1 MKRALFVFTAGIF
14 LLLGVV
20 SWEYIFDRQQ
30 LDSWAGHFEKRLHQK
45 EIEADEMLLQFKDTV
60 DINGYDWDED
70 LIFVGFKNKKIFF
83 WTNEIVGMDG
93 LYEELTTNEK
103 FLKINNAFYEVRK
116 KAYEDTE
123 YFALLHIKDSYPYK
137 NKYVKNQFGQ
147 FLGVGRENADNISVK
162 RFAADDEPVIVNKEG
177 EKLFYIE
184 HNEDFKDRSVN
195 YVFVF
200 CYFLVFL
207 SLFYIYDQLL
217 SAAAS
222 LRIQLLYIV
231 GFVLFLW
238 GLRYVM
244 LMNEV
249 PASIYRLPI
258 FDKSIVQGGLV
269 FSIGDLMLSAFS
281 IVQVLYIT
289 FANLKINYQSAKLKR
304 FRYVILCGFLL
315 FTFLYVSFLNYSI
328 GSLIESTDVHMNIA
342 RVVNVGLTSILAFV
356 SIIMGG
362 LGLIIIVDGAVGIV
376 KVLLPIRVVLY
387 ISVFILGFLALC
399 CFVLDADMN
408 GWGCVFVL
416 FLYILL
422 ILNRYW
428 VKRDVQRSV
437 YMLIMA
443 LLSIYLVLV
452 AKKYEQYRELT
463 QRAGY
468 ATELIEE
475 RDYNFE
481 NKLIEISAQIND
493 SEIIADFV
501 ANYNE
506 EFLKMC
512 LTDDLL
518 DLKGYNYISEITL
531 CRGNDSLWVEPDNVL
546 YGCQEYFNELIGN
559 HCIQIEHSDFYAIT
573 EFDGF
578 VSYIGRFEFGDVV
591 LYLRFD
597 STKDSEGAGYP
608 QILSRKSIEGE
619 NIIYPYSYA
628 KYRNGQLIYS
638 SGDFNYYKSL
648 DFFGKY
654 NGNIDIIEKDDYS
667 HMLIPV
673 NEDSTLVMS
682 LSDSIFSLYYVNVL
696 YAFFICILLS
706 SYGLFFSRNYTI
718 NFRWG
723 TLKAKIKN
731 SIVSLIFGLFVILTA
746 LSITLNTKSFEKR
759 HNAKAMEFLKF
770 INKEL
775 ERLDCVEYL
784 ECPDIL
790 NVLVELSEVLK
801 IDINIYSQQGML
813 VATSRPEIFSTGFN
827 GYLVNAKALERIAGQ
842 GAMSYVN
849 KGHIGELDYM
859 SAYMP
864 LVLENGKSYI
874 INVPYFTQN
883 DELNTDIVIMVIIAI
898 NIAIVVMVLA
908 FILSGIVAERVT
920 KPLQLVNDKLK
931 QMRVGGKN
939 EKIDYDQQDEVGR
952 LVREYN
958 NMVEKLEENINQLA
972 RSERE
977 SAWRE
982 MARQIAHEIKN
993 PLTPMKLNIQFM
1005 QRSLQV
1011 EDPQEFK
1018 QRFKDISTVL
1028 IEQIDN
1034 MASIASAFSDFAKMP
1049 VSQKEVF
1056 DISEMVS
1063 NAVVLF
1069 EKNVDRLIYTIEPDI
1084 KVWADKEQVYRV
1096 VINVLKN
1103 AVQSI
1108 PEEREGKVEVSVSRV
1123 ESKVIIR
1130 VKDNGCGIPA
1140 ELKNK
1145 IFEPNFTTKTSGM
1158 GLGLAISR
1166 RIMESMEGT
1175 IEFKSLDVGT
1185 EFIITLEAVRIK

>member
-1 MKRALFVFTAGIF
+1 
-14 LLLGVV
+14 
-20 SWEYIFDRQQ
+20 
-30 LDSWAGHFEKRLHQK
+30 
-45 EIEADEMLLQFKDTV
+45 
-60 DINGYDWDED
+60 
-70 LIFVGFKNKKIFF
+70 
-83 WTNEIVGMDG
+83 
-93 LYEELTTNEK
+93 
-103 FLKINNAFYEVRK
+103 
-116 KAYEDTE
+116 
-123 YFALLHIKDSYPYK
+123 
-137 NKYVKNQFGQ
+137 
-147 FLGVGRENADNISVK
+147 
-162 RFAADDEPVIVNKEG
+162 
-177 EKLFYIE
+177 
-184 HNEDFKDRSVN
+184 
-195 YVFVF
+195 
-200 CYFLVFL
+200 
-207 SLFYIYDQLL
+207 
-217 SAAAS
+217 
-222 LRIQLLYIV
+222 
-231 GFVLFLW
+231 
-238 GLRYVM
+238 
-244 LMNEV
+244 
-249 PASIYRLPI
+249 
-258 FDKSIVQGGLV
+258 
-269 FSIGDLMLSAFS
+269 
-281 IVQVLYIT
+281 
-289 FANLKINYQSAKLKR
+289 
-304 FRYVILCGFLL
+304 
-315 FTFLYVSFLNYSI
+315 
-328 GSLIESTDVHMNIA
+328 
-342 RVVNVGLTSILAFV
+342 
-356 SIIMGG
+356 
-362 LGLIIIVDGAVGIV
+362 
-376 KVLLPIRVVLY
+376 
-387 ISVFILGFLALC
+387 
-399 CFVLDADMN
+399 
-408 GWGCVFVL
+408 
-416 FLYILL
+416 
-422 ILNRYW
+422 
-428 VKRDVQRSV
+428 
-437 YMLIMA
+437 MLIMA

-648 DFFGKY
+648 DFFWKY

-718 NFRWG
+718 NFRRG

-775 ERLDCVEYL
+775 ERLNCVEYL

-1108 PEEREGKVEVSVSRV
+1108 PEKREGQVEVSVSRV

>member
-1 MKRALFVFTAGIF
+1 MKRALFVFTAGII

-20 SWEYIFDRQQ
+20 SCEYIFDRQHM
-30 LDSWAGHFEKRLHQK
+30 DSWAGHFEKRLHQK
-45 EIEADEMLLQFKDTV
+45 ETEADEMLLQFKDTV
-60 DINGYDWDED
+60 DINEYDWDED
-70 LIFVGFKNKKIFF
+70 LIFVGFKDKKIFF

-93 LYEELTTNEK
+93 LYEVLNTNEN

-116 KAYEDTE
+116 KTYGNSE
-123 YFALLHIKDSYPYK
+123 YFALLHIMDSYPYK
-137 NKYVKNQFGQ
+137 NKYVKNQFGK

-162 RFAADDEPVIVNKEG
+162 RFAADEEPVIVNKEG

-195 YVFVF
+195 YIFIV
-200 CYFLVFL
+200 CYLLFFL

-217 SAAAS
+217 ASAAS
-222 LRIQLLYIV
+222 FRIQIIYIL
-231 GFVLFLW
+231 GFILFLW

-249 PASIYRLPI
+249 PASLYRLPI
-258 FDKSIVQGGLV
+258 FDKSIIQGGLV
-269 FSIGDLMLSAFS
+269 YSIGDLVMSAFS

-289 FANLKINYQSAKLKR
+289 FANLKVNYQSVQLKR
-304 FRYVILCGFLL
+304 FRYKIFCGFLVFAFFYIL
-315 FTFLYVSFLNYSI
+315 FLNYSI
-328 GSLIESTDVHMNIA
+328 GSLIETTDVHMNIA
-342 RVVNVGLTSILAFV
+342 RVVNVGSASVLAFV
-356 SIIMGG
+356 SLIMGG
-362 LGLIIIVDGAVGIV
+362 LGLIIIVDGSVSMIKA
-376 KVLLPIRVVLY
+376 LLPMKIVLC
-387 ISVFILGFLALC
+387 ISVGILGFLALC
-399 CFVLDADMN
+399 CFGADADIN
-408 GWGCVFVL
+408 GWGCLFLL
-416 FLYILL
+416 FLYVLL

-437 YMLIMA
+437 YLLIMA

-531 CRGNDSLWVEPDNVL
+531 CREYDSLWLEPDKIL
-546 YGCQEYFNELIGN
+546 YSCWEYFNELISN

-573 EFDGF
+573 VFDGF
-578 VSYIGRFEFGDVV
+578 VSYIGRFVFGDVV

-619 NIIYPYSYA
+619 NIVYPYSYA
-628 KYRNGQLIYS
+628 KYKSRQLIYS
-638 SGDFNYYKSL
+638 SGEFNYYKSL
-648 DFFGKY
+648 DFFGEY
-654 NGNIDIIEKDDYS
+654 SGNIEIVEKDDYS
-667 HMLIPV
+667 HMIIPV
-673 NEDSTLVMS
+673 DKDCVLVMS

-706 SYGLFFSRNYTI
+706 SYGLFFRRNYPL
-718 NFRWG
+718 NYRRG

-731 SIVSLIFGLFVILTA
+731 SIISLIFGLFVILTT
-746 LSITLNTKSFEKR
+746 LSISLNTKSFEKR
-759 HNAKAMEFLKF
+759 HNSKAMEFLKF

-775 ERLDCVEYL
+775 ERLECVEYL
-784 ECPDIL
+784 ECPEIMD
-790 NVLVELSEVLK
+790 VLVELSEVLK

-827 GYLVNAKALERIAGQ
+827 GYLIDAKALKSIVGQ
-842 GAMSYVN
+842 GAMSYVG

-859 SAYMP
+859 SVYMP
-864 LVLENGKSYI
+864 LVLENGKSYVI
-874 INVPYFTQN
+874 HVPYFTQN
-883 DELNTDIVIMVIIAI
+883 DELNMDIVIMVIIAI

-931 QMRVGGKN
+931 EMHIGGKN
-939 EKIDYDQQDEVGR
+939 EKIDYERQDEVGR

-958 NMVEKLEENINQLA
+958 NMVEKLEDNINQLA

-1018 QRFKDISTVL
+1018 RRFKDISTIL
-1028 IEQIDN
+1028 IEQIDH

-1049 VSQKEVF
+1049 VSQREVF
-1056 DISEMVS
+1056 DISEMA
-1063 NAVVLF
+1063 NRAVLLF
-1069 EKNVDRLIYTIEPDI
+1069 AKNVDDLSYAIEPHI
-1084 KVWADKEQVYRV
+1084 QVCADKGQVYRV
-1096 VINVLKN
+1096 IINVLKN

-1108 PEEREGKVEVSVSRV
+1108 PEGRAGKIEVDVSRKEKNV
-1123 ESKVIIR
+1123 VIRI
-1130 VKDNGCGIPA
+1130 KDNGCGIPD
-1140 ELKNK
+1140 ELRNK

-1175 IEFKSLDVGT
+1175 IEFKSLEIGT
-1185 EFIITLEAVRIK
+1185 EFIITLETYK